1 MECSP
6 GKVSRLK
13 KLWQSRY
20 IEFLVP
26 FLSHQ
31 KSTKRKFRIN
41 QEFSVS
47 GVQTPEVHGLNPTSR
62 RLGGLFPPEDLFK
75 LPVEDC
81 DAAPKSLS
89 SRTPPSSSWIR
100 GIVLWSSYP
109 PAVLAYLLLLKILL
123 ASSWCRFISS
133 VISSGSRRHH
143 SRSSG
148 RLRLEIGK
156 GITKGD
162 NVEERRATRRNSYR
176 RWYS

>member
-1 MECSP
+1 MAKQIHWIFGAIPITSEVHKEEIQDKSRVFSLWRADPRGPWAKPNKQTAGWFVPTWRSLQASSGGLWCCP
-6 GKVSRLK
+6 KVSVLK
-13 KLWQSRY
+13 NAT
-20 IEFLVP
+20 F
-26 FLSHQ
+26 F
-31 KSTKRKFRIN
+31 FMN
-41 QEFSVS
+41 
-47 GVQTPEVHGLNPTSR
+47 
-62 RLGGLFPPEDLFK
+62 
-75 LPVEDC
+75 
-81 DAAPKSLS
+81 
-89 SRTPPSSSWIR
+89 IR